1 MSKLRARRLLA
12 AAAVAAVALFGT
24 GASVAHSASSSA
36 QGPSWVTYPLPAGVD
51 ASLTTQQQV
60 QGQRVVNGC
69 MFSFTGTAATGS
81 PELEWD
87 EVAFDPATC
96 AAVYAVGPVQDAT
109 AGPGD
114 SSDAAGAGD
123 ANGNAYGH
131 DKHGGADPT
140 SAFYLRTFYEDPVG
154 IDVTS
159 LRNDVEWTYNY
170 TCNSSYKWKRT
181 ARWYTL
187 SGWYLRYV
195 NDRPSLGCNNAI
207 SNSDAL
213 MENDFFCSPESV
225 YTHYNFNHEVD
236 GKPNG
241 SVVYS
246 WNDYVDSTFGICY
259 RLLSHHHSQGFET
272 PW

>member
-1 MSKLRARRLLA
+1 
-12 AAAVAAVALFGT
+12 
-24 GASVAHSASSSA
+24 
-36 QGPSWVTYPLPAGVD
+36 
-51 ASLTTQQQV
+51 
-60 QGQRVVNGC
+60 
-69 MFSFTGTAATGS
+69 MFSFSGTAAPGS
-81 PELEWD
+81 PAVEWD

-96 AAVYAVGPVQDAT
+96 AAVYAVGPVQDAD
-109 AGPGD
+109 GPGD
-114 SSDAAGAGD
+114 ASDAAGAGD
-123 ANGNAYGH
+123 SPGNSGA
-131 DKHGGADPT
+131 HGKPQGVDPT
-140 SAFYLRTFYEDPVG
+140 SAFYLKTFYEDPVG

-170 TCNSSYKWKRT
+170 TCNSSYKWKRN
-181 ARWYTL
+181 AHWYTL
-187 SGWYLRYV
+187 SGWFLRYV
-195 NDRPSLGCNNAI
+195 NDRPSLGCSNAI

-213 MENDFFCSPESV
+213 MENDPFCAPESV
-225 YTHYNFNHEVD
+225 YTHYNYNHEVD